1 MFLIQSLT
9 EGIRLSKIYDRI
21 PAVRCLYSTREKEV
35 SYMKKQY
42 GYIRVSARDQNPER
56 QYVALEELGIQR
68 ENIYMDKLSGK
79 DFSRS
84 AYRKRGLR

>member
-1 MFLIQSLT
+1 
-9 EGIRLSKIYDRI
+9 
-21 PAVRCLYSTREKEV
+21 
-35 SYMKKQY
+35 MKKQY

-68 ENIYMDKLSGK
+68 ENIYLDKLSGK
-79 DFSRS
+79 DFSRP

>member
-1 MFLIQSLT
+1 
-9 EGIRLSKIYDRI
+9 
-21 PAVRCLYSTREKEV
+21 
-35 SYMKKQY
+35 MKKQY
-42 GYIRVSARDQNPER
+42 GYIRVSARDQNLER

-68 ENIYMDKLSGK
+68 ENIYLDKLSGK